1 MKFVQL
7 FLCRAALGVAAVVE
21 LTSAARATTISYG
34 SLAGPNT
41 TYTNVTENDSQFPP
55 PDPDH
60 LFGNPSLSA
69 DTMQF
74 LPQNS
79 PKGLAFKLIVG
90 GGSPGLQDGTL
101 GFGIVPTNPA
111 SGITSVSINEGGGY
125 TVTGGTSAT
134 QVSAAL
140 NIANL
145 FITSVN
151 GNAVNPITVG
161 GLSEIF
167 SRLTGTGPFAAT
179 ANSIAFSGNGGAN
192 TGTWGG
198 TANYSSAS
206 LAAALTG
213 AGFSATSR
221 ITGLTLS
228 LDNVLSGTSETA
240 SVANID
246 KKFFNITTTTVPEPS
261 AIVLAGL
268 GGIGLVVGGYR
279 RKKMTRSR

>member
-1 MKFVQL
+1 MRFASL
-7 FLCRAALGVAAVVE
+7 FCCRSALAMACI
-21 LTSAARATTISYG
+21 LALASNARATLVSYG
-34 SLAGPNT
+34 TLAGANV

-79 PKGLAFKLIVG
+79 PKGLAFKLTVG

-101 GFGIVPTNPA
+101 GLGIVPTNPA
-111 SGITSVSINEGGGY
+111 GGITSISINEGGGY
-125 TVTGGTSAT
+125 AVTGGTSAT

-151 GNAVNPITVG
+151 GNAVNPIAVG
-161 GLSEIF
+161 GLIELF
-167 SRLTGTGPFAAT
+167 SRTSGAGPFVAS

-192 TGTWGG
+192 SGTWSG
-198 TANYSSAS
+198 TANYSNAS
-206 LAAALTG
+206 LVAALTG
-213 AGFSATSR
+213 AGFSGSAR
-221 ITGLTLS
+221 ITGLTLP
-228 LDNVLSGTSETA
+228 LDNVLSGTSEA
-240 SVANID
+240 SSVANID
-246 KKFFNITTTTVPEPS
+246 KKFFNITTTTVPEP
-261 AIVLAGL
+261 ATVVLAGL
-268 GGIGLVVGGYR
+268 GAIGLAVGGFR
-279 RKKMTRSR
+279 RRNQ

>member
-1 MKFVQL
+1 MKLAAPFL
-7 FLCRAALGVAAVVE
+7 FRAALGVAAC
-21 LTSAARATTISYG
+21 LAFASAAQATLVSYG
-34 SLAGPNT
+34 TLAGANV

-79 PKGLAFKLIVG
+79 PKGLAFKVIVG

-101 GFGIVPTNPA
+101 GLGIVPTNPA
-111 SGITSVSINEGGGY
+111 GGIASIAINEGGGY
-125 TVTGGTSAT
+125 AVTGGTSAT

-151 GNAVNPITVG
+151 GNAVNPIAVG
-161 GLSEIF
+161 GLSEFF
-167 SRLTGTGPFAAT
+167 SRVTGTGPFVAS

-192 TGTWGG
+192 SGTWSG
-198 TANYSSAS
+198 TATYSSAS
-206 LAAALTG
+206 LSAALTG
-213 AGFSATSR
+213 AGFSGSSR
-221 ITGLTLS
+221 ITGLSLS
-228 LDNVLSGTSETA
+228 LDNVLSGTSETS

-268 GGIGLVVGGYR
+268 GGIAFVFSGYR
-279 RKKMTRSR
+279 KKLSKA